1 MSRKALHR
9 SLVCDVIYICLAD
22 NVMRAVLGLLIDLCK
37 IAAKE
42 QRMSSTRFMYF
53 S

>member
-1 MSRKALHR
+1 MSRKALPR
-9 SLVCDVIYICLAD
+9 SLFCDVIYICLAD
-22 NVMRAVLGLLIDLCK
+22 NVMRSVLGLLIDLCK
-37 IAAKE
+37 IAVKE